1 MSVLAASCFGA
12 NAQDVIMTR
21 DYSVIEAVVSEISD
35 DYVTYKAFKNQEGP
49 NIKLKTANVF
59 KITFQNGSEQFFNE
73 KGSMVETKEEATAK
87 LLDTSYEGIAARNS
101 SAELIRNGNILT
113 FRDNGLTWA
122 LTSDMVSPEFWSR
135 YRSASIMKDAG
146 EYMWACGLG
155 WMLGAALSYAIWQN
169 KSIESFLIASACICG
184 PVIVA
189 GIPLDVVGSKRLNS
203 LADEYN
209 KQHSDRHASL
219 TFGAQ
224 RYGVGIALR
233 F

>member
-12 NAQDVIMTR
+12 KAQDVIMTR

-73 KGSMVETKEEATAK
+73 EGSMVETKEEATAK

-122 LTSDMVSPEFWSR
+122 LTSDMVSPEF
-135 YRSASIMKDAG
+135 
-146 EYMWACGLG
+146 
-155 WMLGAALSYAIWQN
+155 
-169 KSIESFLIASACICG
+169 
-184 PVIVA
+184 
-189 GIPLDVVGSKRLNS
+189 
-203 LADEYN
+203 
-209 KQHSDRHASL
+209 
-219 TFGAQ
+219 
-224 RYGVGIALR
+224 
-233 F
+233 